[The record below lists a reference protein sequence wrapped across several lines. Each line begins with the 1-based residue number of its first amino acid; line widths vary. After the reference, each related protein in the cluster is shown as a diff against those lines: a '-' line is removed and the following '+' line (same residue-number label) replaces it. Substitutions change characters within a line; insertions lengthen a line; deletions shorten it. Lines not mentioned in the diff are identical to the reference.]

1 MPQTDFDVVKITD
14 GEFTPSGGTMMP
26 LGCTGAL
33 SGSTV
38 LQTKT
43 KICEG
48 VPVKEV
54 SIPQYMELV
63 FRGHLY
69 VEAYRELFGLK
80 ADETILT
87 KFKYGSGSRNKAGAF
102 AWVLENFE
110 GDKTKTISFP
120 NAVVTSGYAFA
131 YENGQEEVA
140 EVELNIKAMVD
151 VNGDFYTEQIAAV
164 V

>member
-38 LQTKT
+38 LKTKT

-102 AWVLENFE
+102 EWVLENFE
-110 GDKTKTISFP
+110 GDETKTISFP

>member
-1 MPQTDFDVVKITD
+1 MPNTDFDVVKITK
-14 GEFTPSGGTMMP
+14 GEFTPSGGTKMD

-33 SGSTV
+33 SGTTA
-38 LQTKT
+38 LMTKT
-43 KICEG
+43 KMCEG
-48 VPVKEV
+48 VPQKEI

-80 ADETILT
+80 ADATILT
-87 KFKYGSGSRNKAGAF
+87 KFKYGSASRNKAGAF

-110 GDKTKTISFP
+110 GDETKSITFP

-131 YENGQEEVA
+131 YENGKEEVA

-151 VNGDFYTEQIAAV
+151 ANGDFYTEQIAAV